1 MSLTFYY
8 SEETGVGTQS
18 HDGSNY
24 DGNMMEHLT
33 AMLIGPK
40 PNKDEQQSI
49 NRKVFEC
56 TTKSSSVL
64 GERGK
69 RNLHIFDSVV
79 TWQRSASK
87 TTHTRTQVHFKNK
100 KVKGRQ
106 TVKQERKW

>member
-1 MSLTFYY
+1 ML
-8 SEETGVGTQS
+8 EQS

-24 DGNMMEHLT
+24 DGNMMEHLM

-69 RNLHIFDSVV
+69 KNLHIFDSVV

-87 TTHTRTQVHFKNK
+87 TTHTHAHKYTSRTKRLK
-100 KVKGRQ
+100 AGKP
-106 TVKQERKW
+106 

>member
-1 MSLTFYY
+1 MPLTFHY
-8 SEETGVGTQS
+8 SEEAGVGTPP
-18 HDGSNY
+18 HDSTNH
-24 DGNMMEHLT
+24 DGNMTEHLAT
-33 AMLIGPK
+33 MLIGPK
-40 PNKDEQQSI
+40 PNKDEQQS
-49 NRKVFEC
+49 KVFEC

-64 GERGK
+64 GEGGKK

-79 TWQRSASK
+79 TWQRPASK